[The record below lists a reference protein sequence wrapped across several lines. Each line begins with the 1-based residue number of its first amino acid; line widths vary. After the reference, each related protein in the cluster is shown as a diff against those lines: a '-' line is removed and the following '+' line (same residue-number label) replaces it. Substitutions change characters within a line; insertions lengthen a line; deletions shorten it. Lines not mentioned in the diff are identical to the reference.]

1 MSFSQPVAPSDNSTQ
16 NPSASVLRARLITI
30 DTERTDVHAQTAQL
44 RARLIE
50 LAKARKAVAEQL
62 KTVTYPILNIPPEV
76 TSQIFAYSV
85 EIMGDTSQHSA
96 PWVLTHVCRAWRR
109 LALALPRIW
118 SRIRMGN
125 RSSLHID
132 MMLRLW
138 FQRAGSSPLQVLA
151 PTKNAQRLY
160 SLITISSDQLE
171 SLSCQI
177 PLPPACSLDGIAGR
191 LPQLRKLTLSIG
203 KREGGPVTLFSQAPA
218 LRQVELIYANGD
230 SSVPAQID
238 LPWAQ
243 LTDVC
248 FSNNHP
254 VLTILQT
261 LEKMPQLESLALP
274 AIEYPPPAATIQLPR
289 LRILTCR
296 NNSRLGT
303 TPSLRL
309 LASLKCPALEVLEI
323 RVPIGRHRNFLCDFL
338 DGILCAFLNEPTRL
352 RSLSLFQSS
361 GIEAIE
367 VLRHAAAIESLTL
380 EEMTRPSMLF
390 NAMVDDHQLLPHL
403 AELTIQTA
411 AIEFPAY
418 PSMLS
423 MLRARCDANVQPA
436 FGALLRRFT
445 YKTPEIPQASFSKAT
460 ISQQDFDES
469 LRRDIVRQF
478 GCKVRITAPRLSKKD
493 SDVGSGSGGSLL
505 YSLDE
510 VDDDV

>member
-1 MSFSQPVAPSDNSTQ
+1 MSFASQSQPVAPSDNSTQ
-16 NPSASVLRARLITI
+16 NPSASVLRARLIAI

-62 KTVTYPILNIPPEV
+62 KTVTYPILDIPPEV

-85 EIMGDTSQHSA
+85 EIMGDASQHSA
-96 PWVLTHVCRAWRR
+96 PWVLTHVCGAWRR
-109 LALALPRIW
+109 LALALPRTW

-125 RSSLHID
+125 RCFLHID

-138 FQRAGSSPLQVLA
+138 FQRAGSSSLQVLA

-177 PLPPACSLDGIAGR
+177 PVPSAGSLDVISGR
-191 LPQLRKLTLSIG
+191 FPQLRKLSLSIG
-203 KREGGPVTLFSQAPA
+203 DTTHGPITLFSEAPA
-218 LRQVELIYANGD
+218 LRQVELIYWG
-230 SSVPAQID
+230 SGVPGQID

-243 LTDVC
+243 LTEVH
-248 FSNNHP
+248 FSASSFHD
-254 VLTILQT
+254 LSTILQT
-261 LEKMPQLESLALP
+261 VEKMPQLELLALS
-274 AIEYPPPAATIQLPR
+274 AVEYPRPMATIQLPR
-289 LRILTCR
+289 LRTLSCR
-296 NNSRLGT
+296 RKLGAE
-303 TPSLRL
+303 PSLRF
-309 LASLKCPALEVLEI
+309 LAFLKCPALEVLEI
-323 RVPIGRHRNFLCDFL
+323 MVPMHKSILCSFL
-338 DGILCAFLNEPTRL
+338 DGSTHL
-352 RSLSLFQSS
+352 RSLSLFQPSADQ
-361 GIEAIE
+361 AIE
-367 VLRHAAAIESLTL
+367 VARRVATIESLTL
-380 EEMTRPSMLF
+380 EAMTRQSMLF
-390 NAMVDDHQLLPHL
+390 NAIASDHQLLPNLVEL
-403 AELTIQTA
+403 AIRAASIEL
-411 AIEFPAY
+411 PY
-418 PSMLS
+418 VSMLS
-423 MLRARCDANVQPA
+423 MLRARCNPNVQPA

-460 ISQQDFDES
+460 ISREDFDES

-478 GCKVRITAPRLSKKD
+478 SCRVRITAPRLSKKE